1 MDQTTSS
8 ELQQYTGSLIAR
20 ANNWADLSD
29 ADLRREGTRAANER
43 DAERLWSLTEAFLV
57 LHNKSGSR
65 VSPHTLSMY
74 KTGVRQLLEAWSGQ
88 NLLRPARDA
97 ALQFVRHLEQR
108 GLSSGSI
115 SARLSA
121 ARVLYRALRW
131 AGVTDASPFAD
142 VKAPAD
148 PTPPEEK
155 RRAYP
160 EAHVHRLLES
170 AGTVDRTLVLLAAH
184 GGLRIAEAL
193 SLSWRDVNLT
203 AGTLKVRQGKG
214 RRDRTVHLSDALRG
228 TLTALQAE
236 SDPDGPVLPYRTATR
251 ARQRL
256 KRVCEQAGVPYLGV
270 HSLRHSC
277 GTRLYRI
284 TNDLRVAARHLGH
297 SSTTTTAIYAKMDT
311 RAYADAI
318 RKL

>member
-1 MDQTTSS
+1 MS
-8 ELQQYTGSLIAR
+8 EIQKYTGTLLAR
-20 ANNWADLSD
+20 ANAWANLSNS
-29 ADLRREGTRAANER
+29 DLRRQATQAANER
-43 DAERLWSLTEAFLV
+43 DAARLWSLTEAYLT
-57 LHNKSGSR
+57 LHSKSGSR
-65 VSPHTLSMY
+65 ISRHTLSMY
-74 KTGVRQLLEAWSGQ
+74 KTGVKQLLEAWTSE
-88 NLLRPARDA
+88 NLIRPGRDA
-97 ALQFVRHLEQR
+97 PLQFLRSLEQR

-121 ARVLYRALRW
+121 ARTLYAALRW
-131 AGVTDASPFAD
+131 AGATDVEPFAD
-142 VKAPAD
+142 VKAPHD

-160 EAHVHRLLES
+160 EAHVHRMLES
-170 AGTVDRTLVLLAAH
+170 AGTVDRALVLLAAH
-184 GGLRIAEAL
+184 GGLRVAEAL
-193 SLSWRDVNLT
+193 SLSWRDVSLS

-228 TLTALQAE
+228 TLTTLQAE
-236 SDPDGPVLPYRTATR
+236 SDPEGPVLPYRTATR

-256 KRVCEQAGVPYLGV
+256 KRVCAAAGVPYLGV
-270 HSLRHSC
+270 HSLRHYC

-284 TNDLRVAARHLGH
+284 TSDLRVAARHLGH

>member
-1 MDQTTSS
+1 MSNA
-8 ELQQYTGSLIAR
+8 LQKYTGTLTAR
-20 ANNWADLSD
+20 ANNWANMSDETLKREATKAARDRDLT
-29 ADLRREGTRAANER
+29 A
-43 DAERLWSLTEAFLV
+43 LWSLTEAFLV
-57 LHNKSGSR
+57 LHNKSGSHI
-65 VSPHTLSMY
+65 SKHTLSMY
-74 KTGVRQLLEAWSGQ
+74 KTGVRQLLDAWSGQ

-108 GLSSGSI
+108 NLSSGSI

-131 AGVTDASPFAD
+131 AGATEASPFAD

-160 EAHVHRLLES
+160 EAHVDRMLEV
-170 AGTVDRTLVLLAAH
+170 AGTVDRALVLLAAH
-184 GGLRIAEAL
+184 GGLRVAEAL
-193 SLSWRDVNLT
+193 SLTWRDVNLT

-228 TLTALQAE
+228 TLTTLQAE
-236 SDPDGPVLPYRTATR
+236 SDPEGPVLPYRTATR

-256 KRVCEQAGVPYLGV
+256 KRVCEQAGVPYLGL
-270 HSLRHSC
+270 HSLRHYC

-284 TNDLRVAARHLGH
+284 TSDLRVAARHLGH

>member
-1 MDQTTSS
+1 MTA
-8 ELQQYTGSLIAR
+8 ELQQYSGSLIAR
-20 ANNWADLSD
+20 ANAWANLSD
-29 ADLRREGTRAANER
+29 SDLRRQATQAANER
-43 DAERLWSLTEAFLV
+43 DAERLWSLTEAYLT

-160 EAHVHRLLES
+160 EAHVHRMLES
-170 AGTVDRTLVLLAAH
+170 AGTVDRALVLLAAH
-184 GGLRIAEAL
+184 GGLRVAEAL
-193 SLSWRDVNLT
+193 SLTWRDVNRSEERRVGET
-203 AGTLKVRQGKG
+203 G
-214 RRDRTVHLSDALRG
+214 R
-228 TLTALQAE
+228 E
-236 SDPDGPVLPYRTATR
+236 P
-251 ARQRL
+251 
-256 KRVCEQAGVPYLGV
+256 
-270 HSLRHSC
+270 
-277 GTRLYRI
+277 
-284 TNDLRVAARHLGH
+284 
-297 SSTTTTAIYAKMDT
+297 
-311 RAYADAI
+311 
-318 RKL
+318 